1 MNYLN
6 DFLPKELCYII
17 NEYAYTTITKYI
29 EKEYKIR
36 IESFTNIHDF
46 FYDLLL
52 KSFIEFKGFDININ
66 DIKIKEDNKLL
77 LFQLFNYEDSKIIIS
92 YEYEAIIFITDSNWN
107 KYKKEYNYYKKII
120 FIGPVET
127 IGDNWLYCSKKLEN
141 VYFLH
146 LYNLKYIGDYWLSF
160 CRKLNTVNFIGLPN
174 LVYVG
179 YNWLNS
185 SNKLAIFDFSVLT
198 SISINYHY
206 HRSININNN

>member
-1 MNYLN
+1 MNCLN
-6 DFLPKELCYII
+6 QFLPEELCYII
-17 NEYAYTTITKYI
+17 NEYAYSITKYI

-36 IESFTNIHDF
+36 IESFTNIYDF

-52 KSFIEFKGFDININ
+52 KSFIEFKGFDIIIN
-66 DIKIKEDNKLL
+66 DIKINEDNKLL
-77 LFQLFNYEDSKIIIS
+77 LFQLFNYDDSKIIIS

-127 IGDNWLYCSKKLEN
+127 IGDNWLYFCENLEN

-146 LYNLKYIGDYWLSF
+146 LYNLKYIGDYWLSL
-160 CRKLNTVNFIGLPN
+160 CRKLDTVNFSGLPN

-179 YNWLNS
+179 YSWLNS

-198 SISINYHY
+198 SISVNYH
-206 HRSININNN
+206 NNRLIIIK

>member
-6 DFLPKELCYII
+6 AFLPKELCYII
-17 NEYAYTTITKYI
+17 EEYAYTITKYI

-36 IESFTNIHDF
+36 IESFTN
-46 FYDLLL
+46 LLL
-52 KSFIEFKGFDININ
+52 KSFIEFKGFDIIIN

-77 LFQLFNYEDSKIIIS
+77 LFQLFNYEDSKIIMS
-92 YEYEAIIFITDSNWN
+92 YEYEAIIFITDYNWN

-120 FIGPVET
+120 FIGSVET
-127 IGDNWLYCSKKLEN
+127 IGDNWLHFCENLEN

-160 CRKLNTVNFIGLPN
+160 CRKLNEVNFIGLPN

-198 SISINYHY
+198 SISINYH